1 MGFIMSFTD
10 QYGETHPES
19 YWNVEVHRT
28 KNQLH
33 RKIVF
38 YGWTNKENRDKTREA
53 LEPIEFYLGPERED
67 LYNIYFS
74 SESLSPEG
82 ANPEKQAY
90 LLIKEQENN
99 PFQNAIDD

>member
-19 YWNVEVHRT
+19 YWNVEVFRT
-28 KNQLH
+28 KNKFH

-38 YGWTNKENRDKTREA
+38 HGWTTKENRDKTREA

-67 LYNIYFS
+67 LYNMYFTS
-74 SESLSPEG
+74 AALSPEG
-82 ANPEKQAY
+82 VNPERQAY
-90 LLIKEQENN
+90 LLIKGQEDN
-99 PFQNAIDD
+99 PFQNATDD